1 MSDVTLL
8 KVHQDNTADDELL
21 ENFSITRMGVLMAT
35 ATARGGY
42 QGGQASSA
50 IGVAIYLRTEQD
62 PETPWN
68 ENQVIAQDTTG
79 EAQSQSI
86 TFHCS
91 ATATRVLA
99 PGRYNLRVLRTE
111 RRINRARNLML
122 DLVILSATS

>member
-1 MSDVTLL
+1 LAYAPRPL
-8 KVHQDNTADDELL
+8 P
-21 ENFSITRMGVLMAT
+21 
-35 ATARGGY
+35 Y
-42 QGGQASSA
+42 QGGQASSS